1 MKKVIGVVMAV
12 VMSIAMIFEGGI
24 AYSYNPLAGIDKSIT
39 TAVLSDGN
47 VLKEQYKDCLKLKS
61 VSVPLEWTATIYDTN
76 RYLYEHRYNFKKLY
90 NIQERAFYNCPNL
103 KSISVPEE
111 TKIAFQALGYY
122 DISGTAQQ
130 DPDFLIVG
138 FYNSDAERYARENN
152 FKFQAY
158 EWYTARGLI
167 GEEDVWKAI
176 TPTRIFTPGD
186 VNFDGVVTIE
196 DAQEALTEYVTNL
209 SNERLGEPTVATDV
223 SGDNCYDIEDAQ
235 LILKY
240 YTMNLASEAA
250 VTWLDVKR

>member
-1 MKKVIGVVMAV
+1 MKKIIGIVMAV
-12 VMSIAMIFEGGI
+12 IMSTAMIFDTGVVY
-24 AYSYNPLAGIDKSIT
+24 AFNPLAGADKTIT
-39 TAVLSDGN
+39 SANLTDGI
-47 VLKEQYKDCLKLKS
+47 VAKEQYKDCLKLKT
-61 VSVPLEWTATIYDTN
+61 VSIPLEWRSTCYDQI
-76 RYLYEHRYNFKKLY
+76 RELYEYRYCFKKLGH
-90 NIQERAFYNCPNL
+90 IWDRAFYNCPNL
-103 KSISVPEE
+103 KSITVPEE
-111 TKIAFQALGYY
+111 TIIGDQALGYS
-122 DISGTAQQ
+122 DISGSLTQ
-130 DPDFLIVG
+130 DQDFLIVG

-167 GEEDVWKAI
+167 GEEDVWKAF

-196 DAQEALTEYVTNL
+196 DAQGALADYVTNL
-209 SNERLGEPTVATDV
+209 SKGLSGEPTVASDV

-235 LILKY
+235 LILRY